1 MQAPRCLPML
11 CVLMLSGATLASA
24 AESDRLQEG
33 AQVVRELRT
42 MNDGIPEDIWNRAEC
57 VVVIPSMK
65 KAAFIFGGEYGK
77 GAMSCRTATG
87 WSAPAFMEIAKGSW
101 GLQIGAQA
109 VDLVLLVMNRRGI
122 DKMLSNQASLGADVS
137 VAAGPIGRTASAS
150 TDATM
155 KAEILSYS
163 RASGV
168 FAGINLSGGKLGPDK
183 SANEKMYGQTAK
195 PAAVLAGTVA
205 APAADVS
212 AQAFVSALGP
222 STRATTGR

>member
-1 MQAPRCLPML
+1 MKRLLPL
-11 CVLMLSGATLASA
+11 FCVLVFGAAHSA
-24 AESDRLQEG
+24 AADETSRLQE
-33 AQVVRELRT
+33 AATVVRELRT
-42 MNDGIPEDIWNRAEC
+42 LPEGGIPEDIWNRAEC

-77 GAMSCRTATG
+77 GAMSCRTANG
-87 WSAPAFMEIAKGSW
+87 WSAPVMMELAKGSW

-109 VDLVLLVMNRRGI
+109 VDLVLMVMNRRGL
-122 DKMLSNQASLGADVS
+122 DKMISNQVSLGADVS
-137 VAAGPIGRTASAS
+137 VAAGPVGRTASAS

-183 SANEKMYGQTAK
+183 SGTEKLYGRGAI
-195 PAAVLAGTVA
+195 L
-205 APAADVS
+205 ADVLNGRTP
-212 AQAFVSALGP
+212 APTNVAVTTFVSALGP
-222 STRATTGR
+222 DTRATTGR